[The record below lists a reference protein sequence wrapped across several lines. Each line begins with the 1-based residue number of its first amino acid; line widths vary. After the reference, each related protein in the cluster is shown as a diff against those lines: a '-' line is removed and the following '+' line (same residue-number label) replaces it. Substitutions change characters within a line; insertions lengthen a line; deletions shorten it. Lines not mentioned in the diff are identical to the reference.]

1 MWVIPPVAAGA
12 FFMFLYPL
20 FGSIEFYYEENRYI
34 MAASLVVA
42 VINIVLH
49 YIFINMFG
57 FIAAAYTTLACYIL
71 FSLCHY
77 YFMIRTLR
85 KRNIRIKIY
94 DIKPL
99 LIISVTVIIV
109 SVAIVPLYDQ
119 YAIRWGILFVIIM
132 AFFIKRNSVTR
143 FIKNIFGK

>member
-1 MWVIPPVAAGA
+1 
-12 FFMFLYPL
+12 
-20 FGSIEFYYEENRYI
+20 
-34 MAASLVVA
+34 
-42 VINIVLH
+42 
-49 YIFINMFG
+49 
-57 FIAAAYTTLACYIL
+57 
-71 FSLCHY
+71 
-77 YFMIRTLR
+77 MIRTLR

-109 SVAIVPLYDQ
+109 SVAIVPLYEQ